1 MDARSLAFVTS
12 RSEAPSGPRVIP
24 WVVSGLT
31 SLGAGLLAGPLGL
44 AFAATA
50 IADVV
55 GPVLKVGGLC
65 LLSFGVFQH
74 LWGPKAAA
82 APAPRRPQT
91 ADMPS
96 ADAPQELELLRREL
110 ASIMQ
115 APQPDMI
122 AFVDA
127 LLRGA
132 VRVRASDVHLHPLEG
147 GTDISYRVHGVLTEV
162 MRFPREQHKQLVSR
176 LKVLSRITIF
186 HTDRP
191 QDGHF
196 VLDLSAGTADIR
208 VSVLPTNHGE
218 RVVLRLGNVG
228 VALPDLGNIGMP
240 EPLLGR
246 LRALCDRPQGIIFLT
261 GPTGS
266 GKTTT
271 IYAALAHIKES
282 RRQTTQIVTIED
294 PVEYD
299 VPFLTQ
305 TQVNNQVGL
314 TFAAGLRSI
323 LRQDPNVIM
332 VGEIRDAETAHIAV
346 QAGLTGHQIVTTV
359 HAESAAG
366 AFNRL
371 IEMGVE
377 PFLLASAS
385 LASVSQRLVRAL
397 CEHCRRPT
405 PCTADETNQLDR
417 LGEPAEGF
425 FTAPGCEHCDHTGYA
440 GRLAFFEMLEVTD
453 EVRELMNTKVPTAHI
468 HAAAIAG
475 GMVPLVHAGLQLARQ
490 GSTSLRE
497 VLRVAG

>member
-1 MDARSLAFVTS
+1 M
-12 RSEAPSGPRVIP
+12 EWVIA
-24 WVVSGLT
+24 GLT
-31 SLGAGLLAGPLGL
+31 ALGAGLLAGPLGL
-44 AFAATA
+44 AVDASSVTN
-50 IADVV
+50 VL
-55 GPVLKVGGLC
+55 GPLLKVGGLGAV
-65 LLSFGVFQH
+65 SFGIYQH
-74 LWGPKAAA
+74 LWGRKTTA
-82 APAPRRPQT
+82 APVAQRAQSGDTPGR
-91 ADMPS
+91 
-96 ADAPQELELLRREL
+96 DAPHELDLLRGEL
-110 ASIMQ
+110 KTIM
-115 APQPDMI
+115 AARKPDMI
-122 AFVDA
+122 ALVDT

-162 MRFPREQHKQLVSR
+162 MRFPREHHKQLVSR
-176 LKVLSRITIF
+176 LKVLARITIF

-196 VLDLSAGTADIR
+196 VLDLSEGTADIR

-228 VALPDLGNIGMP
+228 VSLPDLGTIGMP
-240 EPLLGR
+240 EPLLSRFRG
-246 LRALCDRPQGIIFLT
+246 LCDRPQGIIFLT

-305 TQVNNQVGL
+305 TQVNAQVGL

-397 CEHCRRPT
+397 CEHCRQPT
-405 PCTADETNQLDR
+405 PCTPDELAHLGR
-417 LGEPAEGF
+417 LGVPTEGF
-425 FTAPGCEHCDHTGYA
+425 FTSAGCDRCDHTGYA
-440 GRLAFFEMLEVTD
+440 GRTAFFEMLEVTP
-453 EVRELMNTKVPTAHI
+453 EIRELMNTKVPTSHI
-468 HAAAIAG
+468 QAAAIAA
-475 GMVPLVHAGLQLARQ
+475 GMVPLVFAGIELARE
-490 GSTSLRE
+490 GATSLRE